1 MTHSHFVTADAR
13 RMMLMNIRKHPL
25 VRKIEAQV
33 EQTLADFDYELVQL
47 KFGGDGGGRTLTVL
61 MDSPEGVS
69 SQDCQDMMRRLS
81 MLFDVLDPIPGAY
94 TLVVSSPGFDR
105 PLTRDSDFERFAGR
119 QAAIRHTPT
128 GGQRRT
134 VSGVLAGVDGEEA
147 LLETEEGVLR
157 IPLTEV
163 EEAHLIYD
171 WDTEQAR

>member
-1 MTHSHFVTADAR
+1 
-13 RMMLMNIRKHPL
+13 MLMNIRKHPL
-25 VRKIEAQV
+25 VRKIEADV
-33 EQTLADFDYELVQL
+33 DQTLTDFGFELVQL

-69 SQDCQDMMRRLS
+69 SQDCQNMMRRLS
-81 MLFDVLDPIPGAY
+81 MLFDVMDPIPGAY

-105 PLTRDSDFERFAGR
+105 PLTRDSDFERFAGK
-119 QAAIRHTPT
+119 QAAVRHTPT

-147 LLETEEGVLR
+147 LLETDEGVLR

-171 WDTEQAR
+171 WDTEQPQ